1 MRQLDYKKFFSNN
14 HASLNFLCN
23 EDLVKHQKVAK
34 YYDHDCLQKFI
45 LLLMSLLT
53 TRIVKKNLPYLS
65 KKTPYTKLEML
76 SVLHIVFSEKIGK
89 VVVTN

>member
-1 MRQLDYKKFFSNN
+1 
-14 HASLNFLCN
+14 
-23 EDLVKHQKVAK
+23 
-34 YYDHDCLQKFI
+34 
-45 LLLMSLLT
+45 MSLLT

-89 VVVTN
+89 VVSLMLG